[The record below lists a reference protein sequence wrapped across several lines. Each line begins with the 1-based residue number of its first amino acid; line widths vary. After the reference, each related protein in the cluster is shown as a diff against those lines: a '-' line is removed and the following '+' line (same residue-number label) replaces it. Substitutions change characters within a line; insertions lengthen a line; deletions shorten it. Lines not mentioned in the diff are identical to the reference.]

1 MAFSKLDKSSC
12 YKCREVLGMD
22 RLAVLEQV
30 VKNQNKAINELID
43 YFVEVQN
50 ANKEVIE
57 ELKSEIE
64 ALKAEIEALK
74 AEVADKETE

>member
-1 MAFSKLDKSSC
+1 
-12 YKCREVLGMD
+12 MD